1 MTVVAGVVVE
11 TLPGHARVVSD
22 RLALREGLS
31 VKGDDGDA
39 KIAAVF
45 IGGDGAA
52 LEALGE
58 ELLRTDEAIVGV
70 FPTLVGQDG

>member
-11 TLPGHARVVSD
+11 TLPGRARVVSG
-22 RLALREGLS
+22 RLALRKGLS
-31 VKGDDGDA
+31 VKGDDGDSR
-39 KIAAVF
+39 IAAVF
-45 IGGDGAA
+45 TGVDAAA

-70 FPTLVGQDG
+70 FPTLVGQDA

>member
-45 IGGDGAA
+45 TGDDGAA

-58 ELLRTDEAIVGV
+58 ELLRTDDAIVGI
-70 FPTLVGQDG
+70 FPTLVGQDR